1 MKSVLIDT
9 DVLLDFYLDRKPFS
23 DDSLQLLL
31 KCEQKQLKA
40 FVTPVIIAN
49 IYYIFTQKAS
59 QQFVIDQIK
68 QLLKFVEILN
78 MDQKQVLA
86 ALDSKFK
93 DFEDALQYFSAYH
106 HNKIEAIL
114 TRNTKDFKHSKIPV
128 FSPREFLATLLQPYP
143 ANSK

>member
-31 KCEQKQLKA
+31 KCEQKQFRA

-49 IYYIFTQKAS
+49 TYYILRRHATHLY
-59 QQFVIDQIK
+59 VVERLQI
-68 QLLKFVEILN
+68 LLHTISVLA

-86 ALDSKFK
+86 ALDSKFT
-93 DFEDALQYFSAYH
+93 DFEDALQYFSAVNS
-106 HNKIEAIL
+106 NKIDAII
-114 TRNTKDFKHSKIPV
+114 TRNIKDFKKSALPV
-128 FSPREFLATLLQPYP
+128 FTPQEYLATLL
-143 ANSK
+143 